1 MTRAEVQAWRLAGD
15 VLLDDP
21 REGDEW
27 GLEREGLASR
37 ILDNLTAG
45 RPQLAGITGDEGRPC
60 RSN

>member
-1 MTRAEVQAWRLAGD
+1 MTPAEVQAWRLAGD

-27 GLEREGLASR
+27 G

-45 RPQLAGITGDEGRPC
+45 RPPLAGITGDEGRPC